1 MTIFPFPMTNA
12 KSSHKHGMT
21 KAKILRPKSI
31 DRVRANKNKATL
43 RKTERRALKAS
54 ILGV

>member
-1 MTIFPFPMTNA
+1 MTNA

-31 DRVRANKNKATL
+31 DRVRANKNKASA
-43 RKTERRALKAS
+43 RKMERRALKAS
-54 ILGV
+54 ILGA